1 MRRPCLLLVLLPL
14 ALGLAGGSAVLRGA
28 EAAFGV
34 AVRPPT
40 LPEPPPVPPPAS
52 SPVDRFR
59 QLIEMSPAEREA
71 FLAARS
77 PEQRE
82 YLRAR
87 LAEFDA
93 LPAADRELRL
103 HLLNLRHYLLPLLRE
118 PAARRAELLREV
130 PPKYRELVAERLAA
144 WDRLA
149 PPQQA
154 ELLAG
159 GSVFGGLPL
168 HELAAAQTPRA
179 AARQL
184 APARR
189 EQFQRDLERWEALP
203 ESERTRITE
212 RFAAFLSFSEKEKAR
227 VLSELEAPQ
236 REQAARLLQALE
248 ALPPAERTR
257 SLTALQ
263 RLANLPPEQRERF
276 LQNAARWQAMSD
288 EERQAW
294 RRLHALLP
302 PVPPGMELPPPLPRG
317 AAAPLPPSP
326 PGLTNIGRQP

>member
-1 MRRPCLLLVLLPL
+1 MRRPCLPLVLLPL
-14 ALGLAGGSAVLRGA
+14 ALCLAGGSAVLRGA
-28 EAAFGV
+28 EAASGV

-59 QLIEMSPAEREA
+59 QLLEMSPAEREA

-118 PAARRAELLREV
+118 PAARREELLREV

-149 PPQQA
+149 PSQQA

-184 APARR
+184 APGRR

-203 ESERTRITE
+203 ESERARITE

-227 VLSELEAPQ
+227 VLSELEAPR

-248 ALPPAERTR
+248 ALSPAERTR
-257 SLTALQ
+257 SLAALQ

-302 PVPPGMELPPPLPRG
+302 PLPPGMEMPPPLPRG

-326 PGLTNIGRQP
+326 PGLTNAARAP

>member
-1 MRRPCLLLVLLPL
+1 MKRPCLPLVLWTL
-14 ALGLAGGSAVLRGA
+14 ALGLAGVSAVLRGA
-28 EAAFGV
+28 EAASGT
-34 AVRPPT
+34 AIRPPT
-40 LPEPPPVPPPAS
+40 LPEPPPMPPPAS

-59 QLIEMSPAEREA
+59 QLLELPPAEREA

-103 HLLNLRHYLLPLLRE
+103 HLLNLRYYLLPLLRE
-118 PAARRAELLREV
+118 PAARRAALLREV

-144 WDRLA
+144 WDQMA
-149 PPQQA
+149 PSQQA

-168 HELAAAQTPRA
+168 HDLANTRTPRA

-189 EQFQRDLERWEALP
+189 EQFRRELERWEALP

-212 RFAAFLSFSEKEKAR
+212 RFAAFLNFSEKEKAR
-227 VLSELEAPQ
+227 VLAGLEAPR
-236 REQAARLLQALE
+236 REQAARLVQVLE
-248 ALPPAERTR
+248 ALPPDERAS
-257 SLTALQ
+257 SLAALQ
-263 RLANLPPEQRERF
+263 RLANLPPEQRQRF
-276 LQNAARWQAMSD
+276 LQNAARWQAMSE

-302 PVPPGMELPPPLPRG
+302 PMPPGIELPPPLPRG
-317 AAAPLPPSP
+317 PAAPVPPSP
-326 PGLTNIGRQP
+326 PGLTNARRQP